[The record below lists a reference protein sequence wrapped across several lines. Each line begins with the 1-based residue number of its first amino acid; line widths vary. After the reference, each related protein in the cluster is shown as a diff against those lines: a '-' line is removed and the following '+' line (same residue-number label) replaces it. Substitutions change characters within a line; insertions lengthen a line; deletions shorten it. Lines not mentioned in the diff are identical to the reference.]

1 MSDMLS
7 ELFNSYNL
15 QVGLMIVVN
24 CFLALSVW
32 IPLSTGQ
39 LSLGGAGFM
48 SVGAYTAAILSL
60 HLGWPAPVTI
70 AAGAVAAAVLAYGL
84 GYPVLRLHGV
94 YLAIATL
101 GFGEMVRIVALNLR
115 ITNGALGLSGIPQ
128 IADNTAFW
136 LEDRGIVPYGQ
147 TIAGLDS
154 FALGGV
160 AILCVLLLILA
171 AVTYALYRRRNSRV
185 GRALS
190 AIQMDEMAAQAM
202 GIDVARFKLRA
213 FTESGFLAGLAGG
226 LHAHLSYYI
235 GPADFGFNKAIE
247 MLVYVV
253 LGGEGM
259 LLGPL
264 VGAGIVT
271 LLPEV
276 LRASPNH
283 RAILYGLML
292 LLIVLFAPDGL
303 VSRQTFGKMTQW
315 FRLKVRRGATSRDHD
330 ERGSHRA

>member
-1 MSDMLS
+1 MADIFA
-7 ELFNSYNL
+7 ELFNPYNL
-15 QVGLMIVVN
+15 QVALMIVVN
-24 CFLALSVW
+24 CLLALSVW

-60 HLGWPAPVTI
+60 HQGWPAPATI
-70 AAGAVAAAVLAYGL
+70 AAGAIAAGALAFAL

-136 LEDRGIVPYGQ
+136 LEDRGIVPFGE
-147 TIAGLDS
+147 TRVGLDS
-154 FALGGV
+154 FALGGLL
-160 AILCVLLLILA
+160 ILCVLLLILA
-171 AVTYALYRRRNSRV
+171 TVIYALYRRRHSRD
-185 GRALS
+185 GRALR
-190 AIQMDEMAAQAM
+190 AVQLDEMAAQAM
-202 GIDVARFKLRA
+202 GIDIARYKLRA
-213 FTESGFLAGLAGG
+213 LTESGFLAGLAGG

-235 GPADFGFNKAIE
+235 NPADFGFNKAIE

-253 LGGEGM
+253 LGGEGA

-264 VGAGIVT
+264 LGAGIVT
-271 LLPEV
+271 ILPEV

-283 RAILYGLML
+283 RAILYGLIL
-292 LLIVLFAPDGL
+292 LGIVLFAPGGL
-303 VSRQTFGKMTQW
+303 LSRETFGQLA
-315 FRLKVRRGATSRDHD
+315 RLAGRRNLQAAKSQEPG
-330 ERGSHRA
+330 ERGHPHA